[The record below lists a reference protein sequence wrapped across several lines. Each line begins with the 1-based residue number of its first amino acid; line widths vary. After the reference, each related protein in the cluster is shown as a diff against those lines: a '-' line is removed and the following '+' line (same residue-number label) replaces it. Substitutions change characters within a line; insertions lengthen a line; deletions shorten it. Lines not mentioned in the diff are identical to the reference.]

1 MSCKPVSCQGKTM
14 NSGRY
19 KGKKICDFPSG
30 MGGFANCNKK
40 YIDLDEFSHGCSDN
54 PEHLRNCCKLST
66 CISKT
71 PTPTKSKQG
80 KQTKKQP
87 KINKWYWIL
96 LTLFIIFLLFVVILV
111 IKYL

>member
-19 KGKKICDFPSG
+19 KGKKICNFPSG

-54 PEHLRNCCKLST
+54 PEYLRNCCKLST
-66 CISKT
+66 CVSKT
-71 PTPTKSKQG
+71 PKPTNNSKQH
-80 KQTKKQP
+80 KKQP
-87 KINKWYWIL
+87 TTNKWYWIL
-96 LTLFIIFLLFVVILV
+96 LTLFIIFLLTIVILV
-111 IKYL
+111 TIYL